1 MCQVNSRPKR
11 EDRPTWENRSN
22 ASAMH
27 LLSRPLSQET
37 KTPQSPLSMIV
48 RFPCGWY
55 LAPPYHDMS
64 LISYQE
70 INEAGLDFLKA
81 RLHKNAGSFTPGKKA
96 YLSFLG
102 LAGRVIRHG
111 SFLCPGHLIVF
122 SLNPTFYV
130 QLMIRSNRRGV
141 CSAVWSYLRKFFII
155 GEFPFWVS
163 GWTSRPLFLCPSTP
177 VFYTMSELSMEYGI
191 G

>member
-1 MCQVNSRPKR
+1 
-11 EDRPTWENRSN
+11 
-22 ASAMH
+22 
-27 LLSRPLSQET
+27 
-37 KTPQSPLSMIV
+37 MIV

-70 INEAGLDFLKA
+70 INEAGLDFLSKA

-122 SLNPTFYV
+122 PLNPTLSV

-141 CSAVWSYLRKFFII
+141 CSAV
-155 GEFPFWVS
+155 
-163 GWTSRPLFLCPSTP
+163 
-177 VFYTMSELSMEYGI
+177 
-191 G
+191 